1 MRSVERQPVLNS
13 PVPSRERCV
22 SLVGCG
28 WLGLP
33 LAEKLMA
40 RGFHVR
46 GSTTRPDKLSL
57 LSSLGVEAHL
67 LRIEPDDSG
76 EWSTGSSVS
85 RLFDSSV
92 LVWTLPLQ
100 AAFGPDYYLSQ
111 LDTLLARRK
120 EAGFDHLVFV
130 SSTSVYGS
138 KQGRVDEST
147 SPDPDTDQGRI
158 LARAEEKLTRASH
171 DLGFGLTIVRPG
183 GLVGPGRHPGLFLAG
198 RKGLKDPESPVNL
211 LHQHDGAEAIAEL
224 VSLARPAN
232 GIAITYNLVANFH
245 PARRD
250 FYPWASAALGLE
262 PPEFDTETSD
272 SATKY
277 VLADRIREHVTFRF
291 DDIRASLHASES
303 RR

>member
-1 MRSVERQPVLNS
+1 M
-13 PVPSRERCV
+13 
-22 SLVGCG
+22 SLLGCG

-67 LRIEPDDSG
+67 LRVEPDAAG
-76 EWSTGSSVS
+76 EWDA
-85 RLFDSSV
+85 DSSISRFFESRV
-92 LVWTLPLQ
+92 LVWTLPPQ
-100 AAFGPDYYLSQ
+100 SVFGPEYYASQ
-111 LDTLLARRK
+111 LDSLLARRGEK
-120 EAGFDHLVFV
+120 GFDHLVFV

-138 KQGRVDEST
+138 KQGRVDET
-147 SPDPDTDQGRI
+147 TKPDPDSDGGRI
-158 LARAEEKLTRASH
+158 LENAEEKLSRASREH
-171 DLGFGLTIVRPG
+171 GFALTIVRPG

-211 LHQHDGAEAIAEL
+211 LHQLDGAEAIAEL
-224 VSLARPAN
+224 VSRPAPEEV
-232 GIAITYNLVANFH
+232 ITYNLVADFH
-245 PARRD
+245 PTRRD
-250 FYPWASAALGLE
+250 FYVWASSALGLE
-262 PPEFDTETSD
+262 PPEFLTGTPES
-272 SATKY
+272 STK
-277 VLADRIREHVTFRF
+277 VVVAEKIREHVTFNF